1 MKKRLDLSEALIG
14 TLRKQN
20 LKQSEDII
28 DLQSRSMRDN
38 LIFTGIPERDGE
50 NPTDCL
56 KKFLRNEMKVP
67 NAEDV
72 NFDRVHR
79 TGPPNRPN
87 RTIVAKLSS
96 SNSKGVILAHDKT

>member
-1 MKKRLDLSEALIG
+1 
-14 TLRKQN
+14 
-20 LKQSEDII
+20 
-28 DLQSRSMRDN
+28 MRDN

-96 SNSKGVILAHDKT
+96 SNSKGVILSHDKT